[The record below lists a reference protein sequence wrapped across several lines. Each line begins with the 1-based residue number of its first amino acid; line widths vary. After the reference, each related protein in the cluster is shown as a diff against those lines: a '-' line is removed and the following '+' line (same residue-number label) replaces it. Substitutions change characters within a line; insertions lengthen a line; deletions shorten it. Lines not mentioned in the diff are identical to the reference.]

1 MWLINVANRQ
11 LELHN
16 DERTL
21 PRYAI
26 LSHTWSGTEVSMQEY
41 RMFVADGC
49 VTSQKG
55 PSTPGLSE
63 IEACCV
69 QADKDKLSHLWIDT
83 CCIDKTSSA
92 GLSEAI
98 NSMFR
103 CYKNAEICYVHLEDI
118 NASVL
123 EGMPVD
129 TKLLSQARWFTRG
142 WTLQG
147 LIAPQSMV
155 FFDGNWMR
163 ICTKVDRIDS
173 LALITGAEQAYL
185 TGADLSKAS
194 IAKRMYWAAGRVTTK
209 VEDMAYSLLGL
220 FDINMP
226 LLYGEGAKA
235 FFRLQEEILKETD
248 DQSLFAWEPKLTHS
262 GQVQHL
268 RKVTL
273 SEGIPVF
280 AHHPAEF

>member
-16 DERTL
+16 DERNL

-41 RMFVADGC
+41 RTFVADGC

-55 PSTPGLSE
+55 PSTPGLSK

-92 GLSEAI
+92 ELSEAI

-103 CYKNAEICYVHLEDI
+103 WYKNAEICYVHLEDI

-123 EGMPVD
+123 EACQSIQSSCPRLDGLHVD
-129 TKLLSQARWFTRG
+129 GHSKNSSRLKVWSSSTEIG
-142 WTLQG
+142 CEY
-147 LIAPQSMV
+147 AP
-155 FFDGNWMR
+155 R
-163 ICTKVDRIDS
+163 
-173 LALITGAEQAYL
+173 
-185 TGADLSKAS
+185 
-194 IAKRMYWAAGRVTTK
+194 
-209 VEDMAYSLLGL
+209 
-220 FDINMP
+220 
-226 LLYGEGAKA
+226 
-235 FFRLQEEILKETD
+235 
-248 DQSLFAWEPKLTHS
+248 
-262 GQVQHL
+262 
-268 RKVTL
+268 
-273 SEGIPVF
+273 
-280 AHHPAEF
+280 